1 MARTSIWRNAAGLT
15 LGVALLSGA
24 GAGAGAAAG
33 APQAGTVRA
42 GAPTAGSAAATP
54 RKVTPPKLPAVCPNA
69 GLAPTA
75 ANLVAIG
82 RATIC
87 LVNKERVARGLV
99 ALAEN
104 SRLDRAAVLHSDS
117 MVAHAY
123 FNDVGPGSQTVSQ
136 RTLITGYAHAG
147 WGYRV
152 GENIAIGTGSS
163 ATPAAIVAG
172 WMNQPQHRA
181 VLLRSFY
188 RETGL
193 GVAAAVPRGF
203 LNGLPGATFTQT
215 FGVITST

>member
-1 MARTSIWRNAAGLT
+1 MALT
-15 LGVALLSGA
+15 LGIALLSGT
-24 GAGAGAAAG
+24 GAGLAG
-33 APQAGTVRA
+33 APAGV
-42 GAPTAGSAAATP
+42 SAATH
-54 RKVTPPKLPAVCPNA
+54 RRVTPPKLPAVCPDA
-69 GLAPTA
+69 QLAPTA
-75 ANLVAIG
+75 SNLVAIG

-104 SRLDRAAVLHSDS
+104 TRLDRAAKLHSDS
-117 MVAHAY
+117 MVAKAY
-123 FNDVGPGSQTVSQ
+123 FNDVGPGSQTVQQ
-136 RTLITGYAHAG
+136 RTLLTGYARAG

-152 GENIAIGTGSS
+152 GENIAIGTAAS

-193 GVAAAVPRGF
+193 GVASAVPRGF
-203 LNGLPGATFTQT
+203 LNGGPGATFTQT